1 MESSIL
7 DSNIEVELEF
17 LITSEDLNLDTLK
30 NLQENDEIEITN
42 PQYII
47 AINKLPFYI
56 PKIKEENGLIIG
68 KILKILEPS
77 DALKY
82 KEKYLI

>member
-17 LITSEDLNLDTLK
+17 LITSDSLNLDTLRD
-30 NLQENDEIEITN
+30 LQENDEIEITN

-47 AINKLPFYI
+47 TVNKLPFYI

-82 KEKYLI
+82 KEKYLL